1 MDKLVVLYVA
11 DIPFWGGSTLS
22 LKDMILT
29 LQGRIQPIVLV
40 PEEGDVSLGMKELGV
55 ECVIIPYPS
64 DFFKAPSFAFL
75 PLWLINTIRYK
86 LICSKFYKKISE
98 EFDGR
103 QIDIVHSNT
112 SAVDIGFELAQMLHA
127 KHIWHIREML
137 DTFSYIQFVGRGFCG
152 LKRKMSKADKLIF
165 ISSACQEHWNID
177 LPINK
182 QIVIGDAVRR
192 KTETVYFEEKKKFFL
207 FCSVW
212 LSEFKGTDYAIRAFA
227 LSGLVNDGYMLKLIG
242 KYKRGYKKKLD
253 KLSREL
259 NIENSIEYLGLI
271 DSCDVKEYMCR
282 AKAFL
287 QCSKIEGLGRTAIE
301 AMFYGCPVIARNC
314 GGTLDYIRNNETGF
328 LWNTLEDLSA
338 AMKYVVSSDVNNVVI
353 AAQKEVSENYS
364 VELYGDKIL
373 NLYNDL

>member
-1 MDKLVVLYVA
+1 MGNLTVLFVA

-22 LKDMILT
+22 LRDMIHT
-29 LQGRIQPIVLV
+29 LQGRIHPIVLV
-40 PEEGDVSLGMKELGV
+40 PEEGDVSIGMKEIGV
-55 ECVIIPYPS
+55 ECVIISYPT

-75 PLWLINTIRYK
+75 PLWIINTIRYK

-98 EFDGR
+98 AFDGR

-112 SAVDIGFELAQMLHA
+112 SAVDIGYELAQMFHA
-127 KHIWHIREML
+127 KHVWHIREML
-137 DTFSYIQFVGRGFCG
+137 ETFSYIQFIGKGICE

-165 ISSACQEHWNID
+165 ISSACQEYWNID
-177 LPINK
+177 MPVSK
-182 QIVIGDAVRR
+182 QVVIGDAVRR
-192 KTETVYFEEKKKFFL
+192 KTETVHIEDKKNFFL

-227 LSGLVNDGYMLKLIG
+227 LSGLADDGYMLKLIG
-242 KYKRGYKKKLD
+242 RYKKGYKDKLD
-253 KLSREL
+253 KLSRKL
-259 NIENSIEYLGLI
+259 NVEKNVEYLGLI
-271 DSCDVKEYMCR
+271 DSSEVKEHMCR

-287 QCSKIEGLGRTAIE
+287 QCSKVEGLGRTAIE

-314 GGTLDYIRNNETGF
+314 GGTLDFIRNHETGF

-338 AMKYVVSSDVNNVVI
+338 AMKYVVSSDVNNI
-353 AAQKEVSENYS
+353 ILAAQDEVSEKYS

-373 NLYNDL
+373 NLYKEL

>member
-1 MDKLVVLYVA
+1 MGNLSVLFIA

-22 LKDMILT
+22 LKEMILT
-29 LQGRIQPIVLV
+29 LRGRIQPIVLV
-40 PEEGDVSLGMKELGV
+40 PKEGDVSLGMKELGV

-182 QIVIGDAVRR
+182 QIVIGDAVRS
-192 KTETVYFEEKKKFFL
+192 KAELSYIKEKKKYFL

-212 LSEFKGTDYAIRAFA
+212 LSDFKGTGVAIKAFA
-227 LSGLVNDGYMLKLIG
+227 QSGLANRGYRLKLIG
-242 KYKRGYKKKLD
+242 RYKNNYKKTLE
-253 KLSREL
+253 KLSKNL
-259 NIENSIEYLGLI
+259 GIENYVDYLGQI
-271 DSCDVKEYMCR
+271 ESDEVKTYMSE
-282 AKAFL
+282 AIAFL
-287 QCSKIEGLGRTAIE
+287 QCSKMEGLGRVAIE
-301 AMFYGCPVIARNC
+301 AMFYGCPVIAKKC
-314 GGTLDYIRNNETGF
+314 GGTLDFVIDKETGF
-328 LWNTLEDLSA
+328 LWNTVAELSHI
-338 AMKYVVSSDVNNVVI
+338 MKYIVDSDV
-353 AAQKEVSENYS
+353 SEI
-364 VELYGDKIL
+364 IL
-373 NLYNDL
+373 NGQKMVADNYCHDNYGERLMQIYNCC